1 MGIFIGMIMIYHF
14 LMMICM
20 RDKLSKKEIDWTD
33 KSLHLTVFPQNF
45 CTFLRVFAPV
55 RTPAARYG
63 VLGIQ
68 TSGARAEPACDY
80 LGLLCYN

>member
-33 KSLHLTVFPQNF
+33 KSLHLTVFP
-45 CTFLRVFAPV
+45 RRFASLHSALKQQVSSVMSPFDCAQGASKPV
-55 RTPAARYG
+55 K
-63 VLGIQ
+63 
-68 TSGARAEPACDY
+68 
-80 LGLLCYN
+80 